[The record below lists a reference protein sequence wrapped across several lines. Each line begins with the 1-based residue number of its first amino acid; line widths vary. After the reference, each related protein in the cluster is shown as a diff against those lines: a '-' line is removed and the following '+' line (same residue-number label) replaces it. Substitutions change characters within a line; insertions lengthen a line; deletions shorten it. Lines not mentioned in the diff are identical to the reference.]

1 MKTRP
6 DALIRKHHVVP
17 FSPPALPL
25 SRPALPPT
33 FSSPVPSSSL
43 PLSHPSP
50 PPPPSSRPL
59 SPPFSRPVLP
69 PFFPSR
75 IRSPLPPFPSP
86 LPSLLL
92 PLPGGSCTLRSWK
105 LCRTKAQE
113 TKVQRLVEI
122 IHIVPATVSN
132 LYVNIE
138 LTTATTQPVANS
150 TCHVPLW
157 GAGESTIQPPQTVR
171 VTAAQRYARGGHR
184 VAGIPREAVP
194 VWGQVSVTAFTSV
207 GRRTELFI
215 SVRLVQFFVRRTF
228 GCFRAGNWDDVRKKP
243 FLQGRKLRRLGECTF
258 WNVGVLLKEVKRE
271 TKFLQIQAQNK
282 E

>member
-1 MKTRP
+1 M
-6 DALIRKHHVVP
+6 
-17 FSPPALPL
+17 
-25 SRPALPPT
+25 
-33 FSSPVPSSSL
+33 
-43 PLSHPSP
+43 HPSP
-50 PPPPSSRPL
+50 PSRPL

-69 PFFPSR
+69 PFP
-75 IRSPLPPFPSP
+75 PLPPFPSP

-194 VWGQVSVTAFTSV
+194 VWGQVFVTAFTSV

-243 FLQGRKLRRLGECTF
+243 FLQGRKLRF
-258 WNVGVLLKEVKRE
+258 SKVGRVYFLERGSIVKGSEER
-271 TKFLQIQAQNK
+271 NK
-282 E
+282 ILANTSPKQRIENIS